1 MFILIKEE
9 NMIVIAKEYIIEK
22 GYKYEDGIEGNI
34 KNLLLAMETGN
45 IDRLLTAVDE
55 AMERADARNPEAKKV
70 MKTDI
75 K

>member
-1 MFILIKEE
+1 MQTE

>member
-1 MFILIKEE
+1 
-9 NMIVIAKEYIIEK
+9 MIVIAKEYIIEK

-55 AMERADARNPEAKKV
+55 AMERADARNPEAMKV

>member
-1 MFILIKEE
+1 MKMVLR
-9 NMIVIAKEYIIEK
+9 VISRIYF
-22 GYKYEDGIEGNI
+22 
-34 KNLLLAMETGN
+34 LPMETGN

>member
-1 MFILIKEE
+1 MLSP
-9 NMIVIAKEYIIEK
+9 NHGVYIIEK

>member
-1 MFILIKEE
+1 IANEY
-9 NMIVIAKEYIIEK
+9 VIDK

-34 KNLLLAMETGN
+34 KNVLLAMETGN
-45 IDRLLTAVDE
+45 IDRLLTAIDE

>member
-1 MFILIKEE
+1 MLLL
-9 NMIVIAKEYIIEK
+9 NHGVNIIEK

>member
-1 MFILIKEE
+1 MLSL
-9 NMIVIAKEYIIEK
+9 NHGVNIIEK